1 MGLDQADTY
10 RRGIHWG
17 TSKQDRSYSV
27 LPQVLGLDGVWRNI
41 LREVLGD
48 FPPPPASGDHTVP
61 PLARSRRATR
71 SPARKAR
78 PATGIL
84 GGNRMEGMDAPFASG
99 PVELFERL
107 DNETIASAAAAA
119 SEGLVLTTLDK
130 AVNWARK
137 NSIWPMSFGLA
148 CCAIEMMSMS
158 ASRFD

>member
-48 FPPPPASGDHTVP
+48 FPQPRPPAIKRCP
-61 PLARSRRATR
+61 PSPRSRTATR

-78 PATGIL
+78 PAPPESLEGIEWKVWMHPL
-84 GGNRMEGMDAPFASG
+84 PAVPSNYS
-99 PVELFERL
+99 
-107 DNETIASAAAAA
+107 SAWITRRSPAQRPP
-119 SEGLVLTTLDK
+119 LPK
-130 AVNWARK
+130 AW
-137 NSIWPMSFGLA
+137 
-148 CCAIEMMSMS
+148 C
-158 ASRFD
+158 